1 MGAGVYFYIKIVKYD
16 KLIFL
21 SKRKWNKMKQ
31 TFFDWNLTKSVPCH
45 CRLSCTP
52 KYLKYENTVSD
63 FHEALHL
70 NIQFAGESRKKIG
83 TQLLSF
89 DNITCM
95 LTAPWEPHKTAFSST
110 GSLLLMTV
118 IDCSRLTDS
127 LPGYEEK
134 LHKVLLLPPEERHQ
148 LIKKHISD
156 DFLLDIVK
164 ELYTEEVVEN
174 MLRDFKYG
182 IHSFKKYSKLSSPLE
197 DLEKW
202 YVLLRFFVRLLT
214 KTGNAEFTN
223 THTSAYEELIPAYRL
238 IAENPNRRV
247 TADEGAVVC
256 NMGISAFRKLFRT
269 VTGCA
274 FAEYELSCRFRNAV
288 AELMEGRMVIK
299 ELTEK
304 YDFYDVSHFIRIF
317 RKKYSMSPMRYMRE
331 KKKMDEENQGKA

>member
-1 MGAGVYFYIKIVKYD
+1 
-16 KLIFL
+16 
-21 SKRKWNKMKQ
+21 MKQ

-89 DNITCM
+89 DNVACM
-95 LTAPWEPHKTAFSST
+95 LTAPCEPHKTAFSST

-118 IDCSRLTDS
+118 IDCSRLADS
-127 LPGYEEK
+127 LPGNEEK
-134 LHKVLLLPPEERHQ
+134 LHKILLLPPEERHA
-148 LIKKHISD
+148 LIKKYIPEE
-156 DFLLDIVK
+156 FLLEIVK
-164 ELYTEEVVEN
+164 ELYSEDVVEN
-174 MLRDFKYG
+174 MRRDFNNG
-182 IHSFKKYSKLSSPLE
+182 ITSFKKYSKYSSPLQ

-214 KTGNAEFTN
+214 KTDNGDFANN
-223 THTSAYEELIPAYRL
+223 HTSAYEELIPAYRL
-238 IAENPNRRV
+238 MAENPCRRV
-247 TADEGAVVC
+247 TADEGADAC

-288 AELMEGRMVIK
+288 AELMEGRLVIK

-304 YDFYDVSHFIRIF
+304 YGFYDVSHFIRIF

-331 KKKMDEENQGKA
+331 KKKMDEENPGKA

>member
-1 MGAGVYFYIKIVKYD
+1 
-16 KLIFL
+16 
-21 SKRKWNKMKQ
+21 MKQ

-83 TQLLSF
+83 MQLLSF
-89 DNITCM
+89 DNVACM

-118 IDCSRLTDS
+118 IDCSRLADS
-127 LPGYEEK
+127 LPGNEEK
-134 LHKVLLLPPEERHQ
+134 LHNILLLPPEERHA
-148 LIKKHISD
+148 LIKKYIPEE
-156 DFLLDIVK
+156 FLLEIVK
-164 ELYTEEVVEN
+164 ELYSEDVVEN
-174 MLRDFKYG
+174 MLRDFNNG
-182 IHSFKKYSKLSSPLE
+182 ITSFKKYSKYSSPLQ

-214 KTGNAEFTN
+214 KTDNGDFANN
-223 THTSAYEELIPAYRL
+223 HTSAYEELIPAYRL
-238 IAENPNRRV
+238 MAENPCRRV
-247 TADEGAVVC
+247 TADEGADAC

-288 AELMEGRMVIK
+288 AELMEGRLVIK

-304 YDFYDVSHFIRIF
+304 YGFYDVSHFIRIF
-317 RKKYSMSPMRYMRE
+317 RKKYSMSPMRYIRE
-331 KKKMDEENQGKA
+331 KKKMDEENPGKV

>member
-1 MGAGVYFYIKIVKYD
+1 
-16 KLIFL
+16 
-21 SKRKWNKMKQ
+21 MKQ
-31 TFFDWNLTKSVPCH
+31 TFFDWKLTKSVPCY
-45 CRLSCTP
+45 CRLSYTP
-52 KYLKYENTVSD
+52 KYLKYENAVSD

-89 DNITCM
+89 ENISCM

-118 IDCSRLTDS
+118 IDCSRLADS
-127 LPGYEEK
+127 LPGNEEK
-134 LHKVLLLPPEERHQ
+134 LYNLLLLPPEERHL

-156 DFLLDIVK
+156 EFLVGIVK
-164 ELYTEEVVEN
+164 ELYTEDVVEK
-174 MLRDFKYG
+174 MLRDFNNGITSDKIYCKY
-182 IHSFKKYSKLSSPLE
+182 SSPLQ

-202 YVLLRFFVRLLT
+202 YVLLRFFVTLLT
-214 KTGNAEFTN
+214 KTGSVKFPGN
-223 THTSAYEELIPAYRL
+223 HTSVYEELIPAYRL
-238 IAENPNRRV
+238 IAENPCRRV
-247 TADEGAVVC
+247 TADEGALVC

-317 RKKYSMSPMRYMRE
+317 RKKYAMSPMRYMRE
-331 KKKMDEENQGKA
+331 KKKNDEENQGKV